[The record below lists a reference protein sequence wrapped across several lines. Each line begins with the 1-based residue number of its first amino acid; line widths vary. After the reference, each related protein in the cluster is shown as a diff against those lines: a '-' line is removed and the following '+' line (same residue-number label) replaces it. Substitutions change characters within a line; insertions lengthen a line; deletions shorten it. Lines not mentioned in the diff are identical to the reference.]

1 MIPSMTINCKGKL
14 LDLSKPKVMGILNL
28 TPDSF
33 YDGGRNQQENLAL
46 KRIEIMIS
54 EGLDILDIGGQT
66 TKPGSEMIS
75 SEEELNRIS
84 SILVQ
89 IRKNF
94 PDVIISIDTFYSAV
108 AKEAIDLGAHIVNDI
123 SAGSIDKK
131 MFETVADL
139 NVPYILMH
147 MQGKPKNMQHQP
159 SYENI
164 IIEINQFFSEKIQ
177 KLKALQINDII
188 LDPGYGFGKTTR
200 NNFELLKNQ
209 KLIGFGDYPLLI
221 GVSRKSMICKT
232 LNIKPNNALNGTTA
246 IHMLALQNGAK
257 ILRVHDVKEAKEC
270 IQLYESYDS
279 IQIL

>member
-89 IRKNF
+89 IHKNF